1 MIKLRCYNTPNSWW
15 YIGCDWMRNHWFSFH
30 FLTKTFVLYYGKNTI
45 YTIEK
50 RNTKRKSQ
58 KKRKNNKLRIN
69 GINYDG

>member
-1 MIKLRCYNTPNSWW
+1 MERIRY
-15 YIGCDWMRNHWFSFH
+15 
-30 FLTKTFVLYYGKNTI
+30 I
-45 YTIEK
+45 YTVEK

>member
-45 YTIEK
+45 YIYHRKKEYKKEEPEK
-50 RNTKRKSQ
+50 EEEQ
-58 KKRKNNKLRIN
+58 
-69 GINYDG
+69 